1 MATLDTG
8 CGEHPWLDGV
18 VRTDVKLGSQPIGYV
33 DDETDPEKWFD
44 QFGALDGAIDPL
56 AGHGTFIAGLIH
68 QACPDADIVAWRIVG
83 ADGLVVESNLVKAL
97 EDIAELARR
106 HRDGEPGGHPIDVLS
121 LSLGYYHETP
131 DDELF
136 DPTMYG
142 ILRRLG
148 ECGVAVVCSAGND
161 ATARPVFPAAFTPWL
176 DDGGTVHAEQGRGA
190 DRVGRRPE
198 PQPHDRRAVQQH
210 RHVGPYVRPRGRG
223 DEHHPAHVPGRVQRD
238 GQHRGVPAPPSV
250 DRPRRLRQRFALWS
264 GTSFSTPFFAGL
276 LARRLLD
283 TIDPADDDRAAAV
296 DRAGGRDGA
305 DGLADLTRIGH
316 DGRVPSAVEL
326 HRRAMAK
333 VRAGAVRRRARPAR
347 AGAADDGRP

>member
-1 MATLDTG
+1 MAYVGPQPLRRPSVKGRRPVVATLDTG

-176 DDGGTVHAEQGRGA
+176 DDAGSVHAEHGVVPIVSVGALNPNRTTDALFSNTGTWVRTYARGA
-190 DRVGRRPE
+190 AVMSTIPPTFQGGFNASASTEAYRR
-198 PQPHDRRAVQQH
+198 RRASIDPDDYSS
-210 RHVGPYVRPRGRG
+210 G
-223 DEHHPAHVPGRVQRD
+223 
-238 GQHRGVPAPPSV
+238 
-250 DRPRRLRQRFALWS
+250 FALWS

-276 LARRLLD
+276 LAGRLVD
-283 TIDPADDDRAAAV
+283 TIDPSDDGRAAAV
-296 DRAGGRDGA
+296 DRAWA
-305 DGLADLTRIGH
+305 
-316 DGRVPSAVEL
+316 AVT
-326 HRRAMAK
+326 ASTNMK
-333 VRAGAVRRRARPAR
+333 RPT
-347 AGAADDGRP
+347 

>member
-1 MATLDTG
+1 VATLDTG
-8 CGEHPWLDGV
+8 CGEHPWLDAV
-18 VRTDVKLGSQPIGYV
+18 VRTDVKLGTQPIGYV
-33 DDETDPEKWFD
+33 DDATDPEKWFD

-131 DDELF
+131 EDELF
-136 DPTMYG
+136 DPTMYD

-176 DDGGTVHAEQGRGA
+176 DDGGTVHAEHDVVPIVSVGALNPNRTTDALFSNTGTWVRTYARGA
-190 DRVGRRPE
+190 AVMSTIPPTFQGGFNAMASTEAYRR
-198 PQPHDRRAVQQH
+198 RRASIDPDDYSS
-210 RHVGPYVRPRGRG
+210 G
-223 DEHHPAHVPGRVQRD
+223 
-238 GQHRGVPAPPSV
+238 
-250 DRPRRLRQRFALWS
+250 FALWS

-283 TIDPADDDRAAAV
+283 TIDP
-296 DRAGGRDGA
+296 
-305 DGLADLTRIGH
+305 
-316 DGRVPSAVEL
+316 S
-326 HRRAMAK
+326 
-333 VRAGAVRRRARPAR
+333 
-347 AGAADDGRP
+347 DDGRGAAVERTWTAVTALTKLERPA

>member
-1 MATLDTG
+1 MAYVGPQPLRRPSVKGRRPVVATLDTG

-176 DDGGTVHAEQGRGA
+176 DDGGTVHAEKGVVPIVSVGA
-190 DRVGRRPE
+190 LNPNRTTDALFSNTGT
-198 PQPHDRRAVQQH
+198 
-210 RHVGPYVRPRGRG
+210 VGPHLRPRGRR
-223 DEHHPAHVPGRVQRD
+223 DEHASRPRSRAGSARW
-238 GQHRGVPAPPSV
+238 PAP
-250 DRPRRLRQRFALWS
+250 RRTGAARARSTPTTTAAGSPLWS
-264 GTSFSTPFFAGL
+264 GTSFSAPFFAGPPGQL
-276 LARRLLD
+276 PASTHRPVRRRPRGRRR
-283 TIDPADDDRAAAV
+283 PAWMGCGVAA
-296 DRAGGRDGA
+296 
-305 DGLADLTRIGH
+305 LTTDLTR
-316 DGRVPSAVEL
+316 
-326 HRRAMAK
+326 
-333 VRAGAVRRRARPAR
+333 
-347 AGAADDGRP
+347 